1 MTLLGSNRLLT
12 EEKMNRQKNELGLEG
27 VYVEVKNNDLGKAL
41 RKFKKKLS
49 DDGILQDIRKKEF
62 YQSKGT
68 KRRIAKLAA
77 IRRFQKNRGKEQD
90 I

>member
-1 MTLLGSNRLLT
+1 MR
-12 EEKMNRQKNELGLEG
+12 KNENEFGLRG
-27 VYVEVKNNDLGKAL
+27 IYVEVKNNDFTKAL

-62 YQSKGT
+62 FVSKGT
-68 KRRIAKLAA
+68 KRRLDKLAA
-77 IRRFQKNRGKEQD
+77 IRRYKKNKLKDQD

>member
-1 MTLLGSNRLLT
+1 MKKQNNFDSN
-12 EEKMNRQKNELGLEG
+12 NDHSVNGLK
-27 VYVEVKNNDLGKAL
+27 VIVHNNDLGKAL
-41 RKFKKKLS
+41 RKFKKKIA

-77 IRRFQKNRGKEQD
+77 IRRYEKNRGKEQD